1 MTRVALDSNIL
12 LYAELEPGS
21 EKGKRAIDIIV
32 RADRDGV
39 IPAQCL
45 GEFLRVVQRRAPAS
59 FPEALKQVALYRA
72 AFLTPPTTDEAI
84 AAAADVAHS
93 HGLQIWDA
101 VICAVAER
109 SGAKALLTEDLQDG
123 RTLQGLRFINPFE
136 PGNAAL
142 IDTLL
147 S

>member
-21 EKGKRAIDIIV
+21 EKGKRAIDILV

-39 IPAQCL
+39 IPIQCL
-45 GEFLRVVQRRAPAS
+45 GEFLRVVQRRAPTS
-59 FPEALKQVALYRA
+59 FPAALKQVELYHA
-72 AFLTPPTTDEAI
+72 AFLTPPTTDELMQIAGDL
-84 AAAADVAHS
+84 AAA
-93 HGLQIWDA
+93 HGLQVWDA
-101 VICAVAER
+101 LICAVAER

-123 RTLQGLRFINPFE
+123 RMLNGLRFINPFAAE
-136 PGNAAL
+136 NAAV

-147 S
+147 A

>member
-21 EKGKRAIDIIV
+21 QKGKRAIDIIV

-45 GEFLRVVQRRAPAS
+45 GEFLRVVQRRRPDVFDAAIRQI
-59 FPEALKQVALYRA
+59 QVYRA
-72 AFLTPPTTDEAI
+72 AFLTPATTDEVI
-84 AAAADVAHS
+84 EAAADLS
-93 HGLQIWDA
+93 STHGLQVWDA
-101 VICAVAER
+101 VICAAAER

-123 RTLQGLRFINPFE
+123 RLLQGMRVLNPFN
-136 PGNAAL
+136 GANDAA
-142 IDTLL
+142 IDALF